1 MSQKKENISFSF
13 ATFANLNNDVIF
25 GMQQHAE
32 NAKHQTLVLRFQKY
46 NACQKLRK
54 HIQIDHI
61 CRQSADVLLSLGHG
75 VTLR

>member
-1 MSQKKENISFSF
+1 
-13 ATFANLNNDVIF
+13 
-25 GMQQHAE
+25 MQQHAE